1 MTSHKKT
8 KVLELLRSIVG
19 SKVKYRRCGGG
30 AGSIILQNYAD
41 PLECSLWVWSHW
53 EIEEYEC
60 IIATSEDDD
69 TPVTGLMATAAK
81 SLENSTVIGFSLYE
95 NFALVLYFS
104 NNRELYIYLEEREEE
119 FKNLVIWELL
129 SFKRHYRYFV
139 DLDFQLQEEYFER

>member
-1 MTSHKKT
+1 
-8 KVLELLRSIVG
+8 
-19 SKVKYRRCGGG
+19 
-30 AGSIILQNYAD
+30 
-41 PLECSLWVWSHW
+41 
-53 EIEEYEC
+53 
-60 IIATSEDDD
+60 
-69 TPVTGLMATAAK
+69 MATAAK